1 MKKKSEAEEIDLKDI
16 QYQQVIKSVKSV
28 ESYFNLKYNKPY
40 LNWKNI
46 NNIELLRKKKYP
58 NYESLKLEKKLEL
71 IKETNLKNAIK
82 KEIEEINS
90 NYSKGGKYKIQ
101 TKLELFKEIN
111 YITDVIILKEIQEE
125 EEIIEK
131 GLNQEK
137 AKLNNLKKELLKRQ
151 KKISHNYNQELE
163 DMCIYGNILKAELKE
178 EKRKNPEKFIEIKK
192 ALKSEKNDKESFAL
206 GLFAYNLQQ
215 KGYEVAI
222 EKDDIKKEE
231 DLDEDATCLQFVIN
245 SLDEKKKYELHFDF
259 GEQKNN
265 EFLNNGK
272 KFNELKE
279 KLKIK
284 ISKVYKIPK
293 EEIIITY
300 PQKGSLSVQLIF
312 ERDEFNN
319 LNLDE
324 FKKKFRNDKD
334 FPELENLK
342 EIHTDVIIGACKLNK
357 NQLDSRGNRI
367 DGWGENEQRGNMDYH
382 PPSDWIGIGLRVLD
396 KYDNGN
402 NDWIGM
408 ENKKGEW
415 CVAYHGV
422 GRYQNSEEVKKITGA
437 IYKSEFKPGKSQV
450 HEDHDDINHPGKK
463 VGNGVYCTPFVEVAE
478 SYSGICNINGESY
491 KTVLMTRVKPS
502 AIRTCEDQKD
512 YWVVSGTKDEI
523 RPYRILYKRV

>member
-1 MKKKSEAEEIDLKDI
+1 MNYTLILE
-16 QYQQVIKSVKSV
+16 
-28 ESYFNLKYNKPY
+28 NK
-40 LNWKNI
+40 
-46 NNIELLRKKKYP
+46 
-58 NYESLKLEKKLEL
+58 
-71 IKETNLKNAIK
+71 
-82 KEIEEINS
+82 
-90 NYSKGGKYKIQ
+90 
-101 TKLELFKEIN
+101 
-111 YITDVIILKEIQEE
+111 
-125 EEIIEK
+125 
-131 GLNQEK
+131 
-137 AKLNNLKKELLKRQ
+137 
-151 KKISHNYNQELE
+151 
-163 DMCIYGNILKAELKE
+163 
-178 EKRKNPEKFIEIKK
+178 
-192 ALKSEKNDKESFAL
+192 
-206 GLFAYNLQQ
+206 
-215 KGYEVAI
+215 
-222 EKDDIKKEE
+222 
-231 DLDEDATCLQFVIN
+231 
-245 SLDEKKKYELHFDF
+245 
-259 GEQKNN
+259 KNN

-293 EEIIITY
+293 DEIIITY

-312 ERDEFNN
+312 EREEFNN

-334 FPELENLK
+334 FPELKNLK

-357 NQLDSRGNRI
+357 NQLDSKGNRI

-422 GRYQNSEEVKKITGA
+422 GRNQNSEEVKKITGA
-437 IYKSEFKPGKSQV
+437 IYKSEFKPGKIQV

-463 VGNGVYCTPFVEVAE
+463 VGKGVYCTPFVEVAE